1 MNLFYRKIP
10 TRGRRRRRRRRR
22 SREKRSKHGDEFFL
36 VFLFF

>member
-10 TRGRRRRRRRRR
+10 TRGRRRRRRRR